1 MINDLILIVLFRV
14 TYVTLVYLF
23 RINKNN
29 NFAKNYQM
37 NKVVSF
43 SLLLLGGVLANAQK
57 VNDSVKHKKIEEV
70 ELFGEKKK
78 QPQGLDAITRLPL
91 KSRDQIQSISI
102 ISHKAIEEL
111 GALTVTDVAKNV
123 PGVTLFSSYGGGNE
137 SMSIRGYRGVPVLK
151 NGVQLDSDFRTAGM
165 ITDMQGVES
174 IQVIKGS
181 AAIGQGIGNGLG
193 SAGGV
198 INVVTKRP
206 QFIDQTNVGFR
217 YGSWDFYRPTVDFQ
231 RVLDSQGKVAVR
243 FNGAYQNNNSFR
255 SHVQG
260 ERIYVNPSVAFR
272 PDDKTLIN
280 VEMDYLHDK
289 RTPDRGT
296 INLAPG
302 TVEALYHM
310 PKGKFLGYASD
321 YSKTETFNFATTI
334 VRNLTD
340 KLKVRAAF
348 VNSVSNTDSEASSVS
363 LPAGETNYN
372 IRQRTIGKS
381 QGEDINK
388 VLQLDFIGEQIK
400 TGFINHTFQVGFDW
414 RETETSSTTY
424 EAYKNSIAPGNLITA
439 RATKI
444 GNTTYAANPLDIF
457 DVVNGS
463 IPNQLPVN
471 VIYKNLGRSNAVLT
485 PSIGAMAQDVMTI
498 GKYVKAHVGLR
509 YSRLNGSANESVDTW
524 NPNFGLIVS
533 PLPNVNVFG
542 SYTTTTSLRSSN
554 NFLLDGG
561 RVGPSMTKQWEAGI
575 KSDWFNE
582 RLRFN
587 VTVFDIKTD
596 HLSFT
601 ILDENYNPVVID
613 KQTMYG
619 LAGNLRRKGVEVEL
633 IGRILPNLQVMSGWA
648 YLDAQYQDS
657 PAYMNGSA
665 PMNAPKH
672 TANGWLNYKF
682 NKGTLSGLDVG
693 AGIYYVGKRP
703 VDEWTQKTFTAGHL
717 NSVKPGDK
725 PFDMPEYTT
734 VDAQVGYSL
743 KNGMGLRV
751 FFNNIFDSVGY
762 SSYFRGGYIDQIQPR
777 NFAVQVNYKF

>member
-1 MINDLILIVLFRV
+1 MISHIDVR
-14 TYVTLVYLF
+14 YVTCVYLF
-23 RINKNN
+23 RIIKNN

-43 SLLLLGGVLANAQK
+43 SLLVLGGVFVNAQQ
-57 VNDSVKHKKIEEV
+57 VNDSIKKSKEIDEV

-78 QPQGLDAITRLPL
+78 QPVGLEAITRLPL
-91 KSRDQIQSISI
+91 KTRDQIQSISV

-111 GALTVTDVAKNV
+111 GGLTVTDVAKNV
-123 PGVTLFSSYGGGNE
+123 PGVTLFSSYGGGSE

-151 NGVQLDSDFRTAGM
+151 NGVQMDSDFRTAGM

-181 AAIGQGIGNGLG
+181 AAVSQGIGNGLG

-206 QFIDQTNVGFR
+206 QFINLTNVGFR

-243 FNGAYQNNNSFR
+243 FNGAYQKNNSFR
-255 SHVQG
+255 SHVEG
-260 ERIYVNPSVAFR
+260 ERIYINPSVTYR
-272 PDDKTLIN
+272 PDDKTEIN
-280 VEMDYLHDK
+280 VEMDYLHDN

-296 INLAPG
+296 INTATG
-302 TVEALYHM
+302 DVEALYHM

-321 YSKTETFNFATTI
+321 YSKTETFNFATTV
-334 VRNLTD
+334 VRKLND

-348 VNSVSNTDSEASSVS
+348 INSNSNSDSEASSIS
-363 LPAGETNYN
+363 LPTGETNYN
-372 IRQRTIGKS
+372 IRQHTIGKS

-388 VLQLDFIGEQIK
+388 VLQVDFIGEQIK

-414 RETETSSTTY
+414 RETETSTVTY
-424 EAYKNSIAPGNLITA
+424 EAYKNSIAPENLITA
-439 RATKI
+439 RPTKI
-444 GNTTYAANPLDIF
+444 GGVTYGANPLDIF
-457 DVVNGS
+457 DVVNGT
-463 IPNQLPVN
+463 IPNQIPTN
-471 VIYKNLGRSNAVLT
+471 VIYKNLGRSNPILT
-485 PSIGAMAQDVMTI
+485 PSIGAMAQDVMSI
-498 GKYVKAHVGLR
+498 GKYVKAHLGLR
-509 YSRLNGSANESVDTW
+509 YSRLNGSANATVDTW
-524 NPNFGLIVS
+524 NPSFGLIVS
-533 PLPNVNVFG
+533 PIQNINVFG
-542 SYTTTTSLRSSN
+542 SYTTTTSLRASN
-554 NFLLDGG
+554 NTLQAGG
-561 RVGPSMTKQWEAGI
+561 LVGASHTKQWEAGI

-587 VTVFDIKTD
+587 VTLFDINTD
-596 HLSFT
+596 NLSFQ
-601 ILDENYNPVVID
+601 ILDKNYQPIKDNQNNIL
-613 KQTMYG
+613 YG
-619 LAGNLRRKGVEVEL
+619 LAGNLKRKGMEVEL
-633 IGRILPNLQVMSGWA
+633 IGRILPNLQIMSGWA

-657 PAYMNGSA
+657 PAYINGSA

-682 NKGTLSGLDVG
+682 ITGALTGLDVG

-717 NSVKPGDK
+717 NSVEAGKK

-734 VDAQVGYSL
+734 VDAQVGYTL

-751 FFNNIFDSVGY
+751 FMNNIFDSVGY